1 MIDWEEEEW
10 INDFNFENVFEEEI
24 RIKLREIILK
34 DVIEENFIRW
44 KFFEI

>member
-34 DVIEENFIRW
+34 DVIEENFY
-44 KFFEI
+44 